1 MIIRKPYAFLIKNF
15 KKIHIVLLF
24 LSLFVAYKLAGV
36 NRFINQFMETGI
48 YDPFSNQIAQY
59 VSIWV
64 KFSLILIVVGSV
76 SLLILLRYKGK
87 PWKIYLIPI
96 IEYFFLF
103 LVLNMITSFFKTYSI
118 DINPL
123 DIKFSR
129 DLLVIFLL
137 VQFPAIGIFGMRTLG
152 LDYKKFKFNSDQEF
166 LELSEKDREEIEI
179 AIDFDINSLKRLYR
193 RTIRNINYFYIEH
206 KKICITVGVVLLI
219 IFVNRA
225 YNYIFIVNKTYK
237 EGDIYNANGL
247 TIKVNKSYF
256 TDKDDQGN
264 VISKNNN
271 FVIIDFTI
279 TNNGSE
285 KKINMDNFHL
295 KNKRDFTTTN
305 KTYATEFMDLGRT
318 YDSVKVVKRGETIN
332 FIIVF
337 KVDSNLK
344 KNRFNLYYQED
355 GGILRKIKIK
365 LKDVSKIEDVE
376 KFELLQ
382 NITVPINY
390 KEDTISFDYFEFKDL
405 IKYVTRKCT
414 REGCSNV
421 DNELI
426 SDGTYKIMEIEF
438 GSEYSEAKNMVDFLV
453 KYGKINYKDSSGEDG
468 TIEIKNA
475 LSRTNTGK
483 TIYLKA
489 PIEIVNATEVNLEL
503 LVRNKHYIYKFV

>member
-36 NRFINQFMETGI
+36 NNFINQFMETGI

-76 SLLILLRYKGK
+76 SLLMLLRYKGK

-137 VQFPAIGIFGMRTLG
+137 VQFPAIGILGMRSLG

-206 KKICITVGVVLLI
+206 KKICITVGVIILLI
-219 IFVNRA
+219 LGNRA

-264 VISKNNN
+264 VISKNSN

-337 KVDSNLK
+337 KVDSTLK

-390 KEDTISFDYFEFKDL
+390 KEDTISFDYFAFKDL

-475 LSRTNTGK
+475 LSRMNTGK